1 MKSFNHN
8 SPENIARP
16 KPRYVNS
23 VFVVI
28 LILTIVAMVMSNGL
42 ACLLGGTA
50 LLFAGYS
57 LPTLVFVI
65 DEQAQELRDQHKQIM
80 SQHDLISELVT
91 LTSNIPPRGDVTTD

>member
-1 MKSFNHN
+1 MKLLNHN
-8 SPENIARP
+8 SPENIARS

-28 LILTIVAMVMSNGL
+28 LILTIVAMFTSNGL
-42 ACLLGGTA
+42 ACLLGSIA

-57 LPTLVFVI
+57 LPTLVLVI

-80 SQHDLISELVT
+80 SQHELIAELISL
-91 LTSNIPPRGDVTTD
+91 SSDISPRDDITRA